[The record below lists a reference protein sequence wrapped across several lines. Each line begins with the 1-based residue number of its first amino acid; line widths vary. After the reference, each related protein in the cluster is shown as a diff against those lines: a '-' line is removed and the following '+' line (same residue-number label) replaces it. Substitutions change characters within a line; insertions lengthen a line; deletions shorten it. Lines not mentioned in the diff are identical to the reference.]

1 MGEIRSTLD
10 IIMEKTKGLTMS
22 EKEKKAFKEQEMAA
36 KVKGLIQKFLDGIL
50 DMDQLKG
57 EVAGLDE
64 KGGDMVKRLI
74 REESL
79 PRIELGGNN
88 EPLLRVL
95 EEVTGSDV
103 DSLRKVLGEF
113 QQRFEQKKDTREK
126 ELRKELEKQGISGS
140 AVLPNI
146 NADAEWSRYLAEMR
160 NKFQERLTMYG
171 QETERLASPR

>member
-1 MGEIRSTLD
+1 MAEIRSTLD

-22 EKEKKAFKEQEMAA
+22 EKEKKAFKEQEMAG

-74 REESL
+74 REESVS
-79 PRIELGGNN
+79 RIEPEGDN

-103 DSLRKVLGEF
+103 DSLRKVLKEF
-113 QQRFEQKKDTREK
+113 QQRFEREKETREK
-126 ELRKELEKQGISGS
+126 ELRKEWEKQGISGS

-146 NADAEWSRYLAEMR
+146 NADAEWSGQVSEMR
-160 NKFQERLTMYG
+160 NAFQKRLISDI
-171 QETERLASPR
+171 QRND